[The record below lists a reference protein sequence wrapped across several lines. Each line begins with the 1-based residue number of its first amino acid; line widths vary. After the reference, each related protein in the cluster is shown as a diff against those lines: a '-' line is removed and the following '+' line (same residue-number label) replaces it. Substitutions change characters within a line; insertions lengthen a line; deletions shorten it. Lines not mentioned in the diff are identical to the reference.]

1 MGIVNHMEQRWGERL
16 LVNVPVRV
24 NAHAFSSR
32 DGRLTDLSV
41 SGAHLEADIDLRP
54 GARVEVVVVLP
65 YRSKHEAPAVYGYV
79 TRKYRDGFGI
89 EWCEFGPAAVAE
101 LLRLAVRH
109 PYTSPHRVS
118 ILPVL
123 RSRAQGSLLKHA
135 D

>member
-1 MGIVNHMEQRWGERL
+1 MEQRWGERL

-24 NAHAFSSR
+24 SAHAFSVR

-41 SGAHLEADIDLRP
+41 SGGHLEVDMDLRA
-54 GARVEVVVVLP
+54 GARVEVLVVLP

-89 EWCEFGPAAVAE
+89 EWCEFAPDAVAE

-109 PYTSPHRVS
+109 PYSAPHRGLS
-118 ILPVL
+118 PIMRP
-123 RSRAQGSLLKHA
+123 RTGGSLLKHA
-135 D
+135 E